1 MHFNWKEMEKKL
13 LGFGEANGSTFREMV
28 FQRYDFLRVGVWKLS
43 LDPQPHEKA
52 NLALL
57 KGSLTRMEKQLWPNL
72 MTRFF
77 VRLKAELFER
87 PVQQKQFKMMKD
99 ENWLL
104 LSKFMN
110 ERGFGTLVSDLEKEL
125 DHVRNCFG
133 MKMSGE
139 LEGGKR
145 IELELEMACD
155 LCGRYHPTLIGATL
169 TGSDGQKLTHDFLLS
184 DPLDVPMVVN
194 LMQGRAVC
202 VLEKDGKSSEVE
214 KWLQVQFDKGD
225 SYLRNFNVD
234 YGFSAEQLLRDIAV
248 QFGMPSLSDE
258 RLVEEMKKGNQIGF
272 IAGAPLN
279 KKLLLEADPSLKS
292 LTLRNELGEK
302 LDIQIL
308 MEQKKAYEV
317 KMSEGL
323 PEIKM
328 DRNIGK
334 VNGQERGIG

>member
-1 MHFNWKEMEKKL
+1 ME
-13 LGFGEANGSTFREMV
+13 R
-28 FQRYDFLRVGVWKLS
+28 
-43 LDPQPHEKA
+43 
-52 NLALL
+52 
-57 KGSLTRMEKQLWPNL
+57 QLWPNVL
-72 MTRFF
+72 
-77 VRLKAELFER
+77 VRSLVKLRAELFDR

-99 ENWLL
+99 ENWLQI
-104 LSKFMN
+104 SKFMN
-110 ERGFGTLVSDLEKEL
+110 ERGFGTLVADLEKEL
-125 DHVRNCFG
+125 DHVRDWFG
-133 MKMSGE
+133 MRMSGE

-145 IELELEMACD
+145 VELELEMACD
-155 LCGRYHPTLIGATL
+155 LDGRYRPTLIGATL
-169 TGSDGQKLTHDFLLS
+169 VEADGTKFNHDFLLS

-202 VLEKDGKSSEVE
+202 VLERDGKGGEVE

-225 SYLRNFNVD
+225 SYLRNFNMD

-248 QFGMPSLSDE
+248 QFGMPGLSDG
-258 RLVEEMKKGNQIGF
+258 RLVEELKKGNQIGF

-292 LTLRNELGEK
+292 LTLRNESGEK
-302 LDIQIL
+302 LEIQVL
-308 MEQKKAYEV
+308 MEQKKAHEV

-328 DRNIGK
+328 ERNIGK